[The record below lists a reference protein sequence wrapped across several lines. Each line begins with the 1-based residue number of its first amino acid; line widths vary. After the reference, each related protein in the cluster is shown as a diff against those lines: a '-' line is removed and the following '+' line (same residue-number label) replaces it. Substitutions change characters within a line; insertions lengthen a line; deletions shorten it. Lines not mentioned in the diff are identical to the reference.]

1 MHVHP
6 PNHGL
11 RALFWL
17 ILSIFSFPSFATSTD
32 QTPNFDQHVNSFIS
46 PIAEQL
52 SAIVFFKISIFGYS
66 VPIIV
71 LWLSLA
77 AVFFT
82 FYLNFVNLRGLGTA
96 FRLIRGD
103 YTNPKAEGEI
113 SHFQAVATAIS
124 GTVGIGNIGGVAV
137 AITIGGPGATFW
149 LILAGFLS
157 MSTKLVECTLGVK
170 YRKVNPDGSISG
182 GPMYYLEHYLKSRNY
197 PTLGKCLGG
206 FYALALV
213 IGCLGIGNMFQ
224 SNQAYAQLLVVTGES
239 QSFFADKGWLF
250 GVIMAVLVALVIL
263 GGISSIAKV
272 TAKLVPIMA
281 LLYVVSAC
289 VILTMSAEHLPDAI
303 ALIFS
308 SAFTLES
315 ATGGA
320 VGAIIVGFQ
329 RAVFSNEAGIGS
341 SSIAHSAVQT
351 DEPASEGLV
360 SLFEPLIDTVF
371 ICTLS
376 ALVVISTA
384 YPTGLI
390 HGELVG
396 IELTSAVFAHHIHWA
411 PYPLAIAALLFAFST
426 TIAWSYYGLKGWTY
440 LFGEKKSTK
449 LLFKLMFCSFVALG
463 SMIHLDAVLQF
474 SDALV
479 FLIAVPNVLGLY
491 LFAPLVKREVE
502 DYLNRIKLGKIVNYR
517 HLNENHEAYPSYKR
531 LWIRLTSRSQYRS
544 EQT

>member
-250 GVIMAVLVALVIL
+250 GVIMAVLVALVKL

-502 DYLNRIKLGKIVNYR
+502 DYLNRIKLGEIVNYR